1 MAKLT
6 TRKRNKLPAKDFAV
20 KGRRYPINDPGHAK
34 AALSRVAHNGT
45 PAEKAA
51 VKRKVHA
58 KFPGM
63 SVKGMKK
70 TAKKHHSRKRVAA
83 KG

>member
-6 TRKRNKLPAKDFAV
+6 TRKRNNLPEKYFAV

-34 AALSRVAHNGT
+34 SALSRVAHNGT

-63 SVKGMKK
+63 NVKGIKK
-70 TAKKHHSRKRVAA
+70 TKKHSNKKKISG